1 MNKLTL
7 PPKENN
13 PNFHTNPEQ
22 KSEELIVF
30 IKIENN
36 VLARSKLTHKKKHKG
51 KNQYWNKNS
60 NLHSNLQRHNNWE
73 IKKLKRRKKSVKPT

>member
-36 VLARSKLTHKKKHKG
+36 VLARSKLTHKKNTKG
-51 KNQYWNKNS
+51 KINIETKILICTQIYNGTTIERSRN
-60 NLHSNLQRHNNWE
+60 
-73 IKKLKRRKKSVKPT
+73 